1 MSLNSGIGGQIAKVE
16 ASLELGS
23 AGRLQTLADQIAL
36 DVDGGDDRDR
46 TGGEDPRL
54 DRPGDQQIAAAQFRS
69 GD

>member
-1 MSLNSGIGGQIAKVE
+1 MSLNSGIGGQIAKGE

-23 AGRLQTLADQIAL
+23 AGRLQTLAVQIAL
-36 DVDGGDDRDR
+36 DAAGGDDRDR

-54 DRPGDQQIAAAQFRS
+54 DRPGDQQIAAAQFLS